1 MASATATAV
10 VLVIFSCLLMRIS
23 ATNEEPGVT
32 DRIEVKSSEDVDQN
46 VTAAVESCPPRIH
59 HVGLRYVVA
68 RFNFS
73 HVQTPFIVAAWILFV
88 TLAKIGNDT
97 CDFDVMVT
105 SKLLTQDH

>member
-1 MASATATAV
+1 MASATATVV
-10 VLVIFSCLLMRIS
+10 VLVTFGSLLMRIS

-32 DRIEVKSSEDVDQN
+32 GRAEVKSSEDVDQN
-46 VTAAVESCPPRIH
+46 VTAALESCPPRIH

-88 TLAKIGNDT
+88 TLAKIGNLAPIYICLST
-97 CDFDVMVT
+97 C
-105 SKLLTQDH
+105 